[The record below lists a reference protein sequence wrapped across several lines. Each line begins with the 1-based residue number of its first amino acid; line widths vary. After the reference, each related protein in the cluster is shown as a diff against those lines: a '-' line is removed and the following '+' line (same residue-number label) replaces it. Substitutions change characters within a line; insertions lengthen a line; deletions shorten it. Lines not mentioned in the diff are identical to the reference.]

1 MSVLFCSCIIADGCK
16 DTQKAAARILISSK
30 KAKGLLH
37 PWCDLNRGV
46 CDFTFQKRIFSAN
59 NLPFVAVKVLAFRL
73 KSTFSSCQ
81 TLTDGNRYP
90 NFCGIPPI
98 FRVKISK
105 ILSSNTTYVR
115 KRWLLTFFLAQQ
127 IARKTAKK

>member
-1 MSVLFCSCIIADGCK
+1 LFCSCIIADRCK

-46 CDFTFQKRIFSAN
+46 CDFTFLKQIFSAN
-59 NLPFVAVKVLAFRL
+59 NLPFVAVKVPAFRL
-73 KSTFSSCQ
+73 KSTFLSCQ
-81 TLTDGNRYP
+81 TLTDGNCFP
-90 NFCGIPPI
+90 NLRSAPPI

-105 ILSSNTTYVR
+105 ILSQNTTYVR
-115 KRWLLTFFLAQQ
+115 KICPLTFFLAQQ